1 MVVFPSTKVI
11 FTNWQIVVI
20 LPIILSSVAGKSYS
34 NEGHVL
40 ENLNVISKALGPQR
54 SLHSIIINKNI
65 WNAPRLYRT
74 KPEKLHLKPINT
86 FLGLRL
92 KRDAPTSNSTFISK
106 VTTFMTENIE
116 CNTVIG
122 RICPGTGIGCTF
134 CQYFSRGTCSNICS
148 VTDIICNAAIMRCLG
163 EKTDE

>member
-1 MVVFPSTKVI
+1 M
-11 FTNWQIVVI
+11 
-20 LPIILSSVAGKSYS
+20 
-34 NEGHVL
+34 
-40 ENLNVISKALGPQR
+40 ISKALGPQR